1 MVGRSVS
8 IYFES
13 PRLGHIIKPNC
24 IKLHTVNL
32 NMINFTFFEKRLEI
46 VPSPH
51 FVYGF
56 LRKLLLSHLMLHI
69 LLTDQISLS
78 DCLHV

>member
-1 MVGRSVS
+1 M
-8 IYFES
+8 
-13 PRLGHIIKPNC
+13 L
-24 IKLHTVNL
+24 
-32 NMINFTFFEKRLEI
+32 NFTFFEKRLGL

-56 LRKLLLSHLMLHI
+56 LRKLFLSHLMLHI

-78 DCLHV
+78 DRLHV

>member
-13 PRLGHIIKPNC
+13 PRLGHRIKPNC
-24 IKLHTVNL
+24 IKLYTVNP
-32 NMINFTFFEKRLEI
+32 NMLNFTFFEKRLGL
-46 VPSPH
+46 VPSTH

-56 LRKLLLSHLMLHI
+56 LRKLFLSHLMLHI

-78 DCLHV
+78 DRLHV